1 MPENVQTDT
10 PKHLAIVMDG
20 NGRWAT
26 SRGRGRRDG
35 HKQGVETLRNMVR
48 EIGERGVKYLTVFSF
63 STQNWGRPQTEV
75 DFLMTLLKIFCKQAK
90 Y

>member
-1 MPENVQTDT
+1 MAV
-10 PKHLAIVMDG
+10 
-20 NGRWAT
+20 GRA

-35 HKQGVETLRNMVR
+35 HRKGVEVLREMVR

-63 STQNWGRPQTEV
+63 STQNWGRRKPEV
-75 DFLMTLLKIFCKQAK
+75 DFLMGLFEAL